1 MFEIFRL
8 SIKKILLGAIIA
20 FLFILPAKTST
31 PTETEPINVLKTESV
46 TSSTTPVANTGTTT
60 SELLSKNLVPQK
72 TSTTTKQKLA
82 QTNTPAGA
90 TPKTITIQ
98 LLPLE
103 QLNEKAR
110 PAIVNILCTT
120 QNGGDFKPLSG
131 SGVFINNRG
140 VILTNAHI
148 GQYFLLR
155 DYGVKNYI
163 TCVARQ
169 GSPASPT
176 FLIEPL
182 YVSKKW
188 IEENKQTIK
197 QEDPTGT
204 GENDFAILRAVG
216 KPDGQPLPQ
225 SFPYLEANINPELV
239 LRSLPMLIIAYPA
252 GFLGGA
258 TIQTSLS
265 LTSSTGVIKELYN
278 FYDKALLDVISVEG
292 NILSQRGSSG
302 GAVIN
307 QSTGKLEGIITT
319 STNNTSTGERVL
331 FAITPGH
338 IDREIKIETGQTL
351 NEFISQDLD
360 IAQKNFK
367 EVISKP
373 LIDLLIKEIEG

>member
-1 MFEIFRL
+1 MLEIFGI
-8 SIKKILLGAIIA
+8 SIKKILLGVIVGLLSVFPI
-20 FLFILPAKTST
+20 KTSI
-31 PTETEPINVLKTESV
+31 PTETEPVKVIKIENEI
-46 TSSTTPVANTGTTT
+46 SSTTPLTKTGTTT
-60 SELLSKNLVPQK
+60 PESLSKKIPTPK
-72 TSTTTKQKLA
+72 TSTTTKQKTIQPNIA
-82 QTNTPAGA
+82 SST

-103 QLNEKAR
+103 QLNKEAR

-131 SGVFINNRG
+131 SGVFINNKG

-163 TCVARQ
+163 TCTARQ
-169 GSPASPT
+169 GSPASPA
-176 FLIEPL
+176 FLIEPF

-204 GENDFAILRAVG
+204 GENDFALLRVVG
-216 KPDGQPLPQ
+216 TPNGQPLPQ
-225 SFPYLEANINPELV
+225 SFPYIEANIDPEMV

-252 GFLGGA
+252 GFLGGI
-258 TIQTSLS
+258 TIQTNLS

-338 IDREIKIETGQTL
+338 INREIKTETGQTL

-367 EVISKP
+367 EVLSKP
-373 LIDLLIKEIEG
+373 LIDLLVKELGK